1 MSTIKQIPELSD
13 ECISAF
19 KKLSARNIQNCQD
32 FDALAKS
39 VGYTDESF
47 VNFLKDTSYSEK
59 TLENYKKYM
68 QSASTA
74 SSKFAATLK
83 SVAANMAIML
93 AINLAIKGAAWI
105 WDKVNVTV
113 AETKEKYDELASSL
127 QTMQSE
133 YDTLSAKNPD
143 ELTSAEIQR
152 LEYLNK
158 RIELEQRLLD
168 IQQHKIYSEELDTGF
183 TASFDK
189 DTQKYKLND
198 NSYISDI
205 KVSEAA
211 IASYNRASDAV
222 EQYADN
228 ENKLVDAQ
236 LQREEEETK
245 LAKVQ
250 DDLFIRMSDAQKEYD
265 NLQAMIDSGLLTTS
279 ETKIAQESLEEWKN
293 RLNEIKEAY
302 NEIDNILNTPLNNL
316 SSLDDK
322 LTNISAED
330 LKKNF
335 NSDEIAKLNSGE
347 IKFDKNASI
356 DNLKELL
363 GDLQDCADENPIEAK
378 TEVSDPWDYSET
390 LSQLDAMSEKFDTLD
405 KTYSKLFNSDEKIG
419 LEDLTSINEAFSDIS
434 GIEDYVKRLQE
445 AGQNTEEVQ
454 AVMNDLTTAYI
465 EQTGI
470 LNNVTNENASLIQSM
485 LQEMGVA
492 NAEELVTNALSS
504 SMDNLALEKQYVAL
518 TSNDLVNATAE
529 DINALYNEGV
539 ISDQTKEQLALLAL
553 QKQLANNTVI
563 KTDADIQNLLSLAN
577 AAGIAQSAI
586 ANAKNRIA
594 NAGAG
599 RLYSN
604 NPDKAKKVIQ
614 GLVDDYTYTPIS
626 YNPVQATYNGGSG
639 TAAAKKNGGGSGG
652 SGGSGSSASED
663 TYEKQMDFFE
673 ERIKKLDNAVSLLKT
688 NLDNVY
694 GSAAKI
700 KLINAEYDLLKEK
713 TKNTTDALA
722 MYEAKAA
729 EALGKIPADLRD
741 RVVNG
746 AVNITDFIG
755 KGNEDTVEAIED
767 YQNWA
772 DKVDDVKASLAELKK
787 TMRELEL
794 EKFNAIVE
802 EFTEKFDVRDSGI
815 DNISKQIALLEEAGA
830 VIGVS
835 LYEEQKEQA
844 KKQLQDLQKEKEA
857 LVKQLNESIS
867 SGRLEVGS
875 DEWLDAAKQ
884 LQELDG
890 NILDCKKSIEEFD
903 NAIQELHWK
912 NLERIED
919 RFSAISSELENLLGL
934 MDDLD
939 VAFEDG
945 TWTEDGITQLGLI
958 AQQYEKAAY
967 EVEMYQKEID
977 SLNEAYLRG
986 DYSTDEYIEKL
997 GDLKD
1002 AQWDS
1007 VNDMEDAK
1015 DAIIDIY
1022 KERIDIMTEA
1032 IEKEIEERQKAT
1044 DAKIEELEA
1053 EKELNDYREQLLQ
1066 KQKSVVDLERQIA
1079 AMSGD
1084 TTAATV
1090 AKRKKLEQ
1098 QLSEAR
1104 ADLDTFNKEH
1114 SIETQKEALEQSQE
1128 DFEEQKNAEIEAL
1141 EETLKD
1147 EGLLIEEAFETA
1159 KINSETIAAKIEEIA
1174 RKYGIKI
1181 SADVTDPWKNGEGAI
1196 ASYGEVLT
1204 VQSSGF
1210 IAVLQGV
1217 EDEIYKMQGKADE
1230 ANRTISD
1237 IFGDKSDQLVNDL
1250 NEAYTSAENLRNVA
1264 QSLKDSFVQAFDGS
1278 GYNFDSL
1285 INKINDVTNAANA
1298 AKSAAGSVGGDSGTV
1313 EQKQVKGYHLVIKYE
1328 GGKETEIKSKTF
1340 KSIQEANDYYF
1351 KNESNFAQFLTGNK
1365 KTGHSVRPVYYAKGI
1380 KKTQSGGYAWTQD
1393 PNGTSK
1399 TNELVVNKDGSVLTY
1414 LKPGT
1419 TVFNNK
1425 STETLYDFAN
1435 DPSEF
1440 FKKYV
1445 STDKFYYNTPTFS
1458 NFPKTNS
1465 NCVTLEI
1472 GNMVNVEGN
1481 VSDQNLA
1488 LVQKA
1493 AQDAV
1498 NKSWAEINRQM
1509 RHNGAF

>member
-1 MSTIKQIPELSD
+1 MNDLINKFQL
-13 ECISAF
+13 
-19 KKLSARNIQNCQD
+19 
-32 FDALAKS
+32 
-39 VGYTDESF
+39 TDDTLKD
-47 VNFLKDTSYSEK
+47 FLKTWDGMGNVADAYNSYLNK
-59 TLENYKKYM
+59 
-68 QSASTA
+68 ASTA
-74 SSKFAATLK
+74 SSKFAANLK

-143 ELTSAEIQR
+143 ELTSAERQR
-152 LEYLNK
+152 LEYLSK

-250 DDLFIRMSDAQKEYD
+250 DDLFVRMSDAQKEYD
-265 NLQAMIDSGLLTTS
+265 SLQAMLDSGLLTAS
-279 ETKIAQESLEEWKN
+279 ETKVAQESLEAWKN

-363 GDLQDCADENPIEAK
+363 GDLQDCADENPVETK
-378 TEVSDPWDYSET
+378 VEQTEQPDPWDYSET
-390 LSQLDAMSEKFDTLD
+390 LSQLDAMSEKFDVLD

-492 NAEELVTNALSS
+492 NAEELVTQALNGALDQLAVEKQFVAATGIDLANATYAELSAFAEEMNYS
-504 SMDNLALEKQYVAL
+504 EEARRALYLLALEKITCNGTVL
-518 TSNDLVNATAE
+518 DFSGDISN
-529 DINALYNEGV
+529 
-539 ISDQTKEQLALLAL
+539 
-553 QKQLANNTVI
+553 
-563 KTDADIQNLLSLAN
+563 
-577 AAGIAQSAI
+577 IAQLI
-586 ANAKNRIA
+586 ASCKSGITAVGLLN
-594 NAGAG
+594 
-599 RLYSN
+599 
-604 NPDKAKKVIQ
+604 KAKSDGKYHGAAQIAQLEAAAAAEVQ
-614 GLVDDYTYTPIS
+614 GLLNQANGIKVTYTPKVNYS
-626 YNPVQATYNGGSG
+626 GGSS
-639 TAAAKKNGGGSGG
+639 TNKAKNG
-652 SGGSGSSASED
+652 SGGSGSSSSED

-700 KLINAEYDLLKEK
+700 KLINAEYDLLEEK

-755 KGNEDTVEAIED
+755 KGNEDTVEAIEA

-986 DYSTDEYIEKL
+986 EYSTDEYIEKL

-1181 SADVTDPWKNGEGAI
+1181 SADVTDPWKNGENAI

-1217 EDEIYKMQGKADE
+1217 EDEIYKMQEKADE

-1250 NEAYTSAENLRNVA
+1250 NEAYTSAENLKNVA

-1399 TNELVVNKDGSVLTY
+1399 TNELVVSKDGSVLTY
-1414 LKPGT
+1414 LEPGT

>member
-1 MSTIKQIPELSD
+1 MNDLINKFQL
-13 ECISAF
+13 
-19 KKLSARNIQNCQD
+19 
-32 FDALAKS
+32 
-39 VGYTDESF
+39 TDDTLKD
-47 VNFLKDTSYSEK
+47 FLKTWDGTGNVADAYNSYLNK
-59 TLENYKKYM
+59 
-68 QSASTA
+68 ASTA

-105 WDKVNVTV
+105 LDKVNVTV

-143 ELTSAEIQR
+143 ELTSAERQR
-152 LEYLNK
+152 LEYLSK

-302 NEIDNILNTPLNNL
+302 NEIDNILNTPLDKLNA
-316 SSLDDK
+316 LDIK
-322 LTNISAED
+322 LTNLTADE
-330 LKKNF
+330 LKKAF
-335 NSDEIAKLNSGE
+335 SSDEIAKLNAGE
-347 IKFDKNASI
+347 VKFDKRASI
-356 DNLKELL
+356 EELRKL
-363 GDLQDCADENPIEAK
+363 LDELQDCADENPVETSLDVDDKIENSK
-378 TEVSDPWDYSET
+378 SKMIDLINSMSDGFEI
-390 LSQLDAMSEKFDTLD
+390 LD
-405 KTYSKLFNSDEKIG
+405 KIYADVVDKGSFDFTNLDSKKFSEQFEG
-419 LEDLTSINEAFSDIS
+419 LEDEYTNFIETVSSSPTNIKACQDAF
-434 GIEDYVKRLQE
+434 
-445 AGQNTEEVQ
+445 
-454 AVMNDLTTAYI
+454 NDLTTAYI
-465 EQTGI
+465 NHKGI
-470 LNNVTNENASLIQSM
+470 LDNLTEENSQLAISM
-485 LQEMGVA
+485 LQNMGVS
-492 NAEELVTNALSS
+492 NAAEIVEKALADTRELLAAKNQF
-504 SMDNLALEKQYVAL
+504 LALTGYEVV
-518 TSNDLVNATAE
+518 DATAAE
-529 DINALYNEGV
+529 INAF
-539 ISDQTKEQLALLAL
+539 IDEQGYSERTRYELQLLAL
-553 QKQLANNTVI
+553 QKQLVNETTLDFNG
-563 KTDADIQNLLSLAN
+563 DIQNIIQYIEALGHSTEALRAFQQAKKSTSFTTVSEFGNNLQNLAD
-577 AAGIAQSAI
+577 AAQAEVDAAI
-586 ANAKNRIA
+586 QNAKNKISSVKSSISYIPKA
-594 NAGAG
+594 NYTGG
-599 RLYSN
+599 PST
-604 NPDKAKKVIQ
+604 DKAK
-614 GLVDDYTYTPIS
+614 
-626 YNPVQATYNGGSG
+626 N
-639 TAAAKKNGGGSGG
+639 
-652 SGGSGSSASED
+652 GSSASED

-673 ERIKKLDNAVSLLKT
+673 RRIKKLDNAVSLLKT

-700 KLINAEYDLLKEK
+700 KLVNAQYSILEEK
-713 TKNTTDALA
+713 TKNTTGALT

-741 RVVNG
+741 RVANG
-746 AVNITDFIG
+746 ALNITEFIG
-755 KGNEDTVEAIED
+755 KGNEETVKAIEN

-958 AQQYEKAAY
+958 AQQYELAAY
-967 EVEMYQKEID
+967 KVEMYQKKID
-977 SLNEAYLRG
+977 ALNEDYVNG
-986 DYSTDEYIEKL
+986 KYSTDEYIEKL
-997 GDLKD
+997 GDLKS

-1007 VNDMEDAK
+1007 VNDMEDTK

-1181 SADVTDPWKNGEGAI
+1181 SADVTDPWKNGENAI

-1217 EDEIYKMQGKADE
+1217 EDEIYKMQEKADE

-1298 AKSAAGSVGGDSGTV
+1298 AKSAASSVGGDSGTV

-1399 TNELVVNKDGSVLTY
+1399 TNELVVSKDGSVLTY
-1414 LKPGT
+1414 LEPGT

-1425 STETLYDFAN
+1425 STEALYDFAN
-1435 DPSEF
+1435 DPSGF